1 MKSTQNKIV
10 RIGTKIAN
18 RVVSYIPTQKSLL
31 DERPQAYQGPNRNYQ
46 KFIVLTH
53 ARSGS
58 SMLVATLGQHPEI
71 IRFQEIFTSGSIG
84 FNTEGFD
91 NNSEKM
97 IRLRNRCPIEF
108 LQRQIFSSYPSSIK
122 AVGFK
127 LFPEQ
132 IDNKHLSSVWDWI
145 VANKSIRIILL
156 TRDNLLEAYV
166 SKLIA
171 LKTNGFRC
179 MYESDRTNTTVN
191 VNFEDCLSEF
201 QKRHVYNQKAL
212 EQLKH
217 HKLLCLEY
225 EEVVRD
231 LDNSFRKLQEFL
243 GVTVQP
249 ISVVSLKKEVRPMS
263 EVIENYAELR
273 ERFSDTQ
280 WKHLFNE

>member
-1 MKSTQNKIV
+1 MRKTIV
-10 RIGTKIAN
+10 RLERIISNK
-18 RVVSYIPTQKSLL
+18 VDSCIPVKKSLL
-31 DERPQAYQGPNRNYQ
+31 DERPLAYKGTNRNYQ

-71 IRFQEIFTSGSIG
+71 IRFQELFTSGSIG

-91 NNSEKM
+91 NNSKNM
-97 IRLRNRCPIEF
+97 IRLRNRYPVEF
-108 LQRQIFSSYPSSIK
+108 LQRQIFSSYPSDIK

-132 IDNKHLSSVWDWI
+132 IDSKHLSCVWDWI

-156 TRDNLLEAYV
+156 TRDSLLEAYV

-179 MYESDRTNTTVN
+179 MYDSDRTNTTVN
-191 VNFEDCLSEF
+191 VNYEDCLSEF
-201 QKRHVYNQKAL
+201 QKRYVYHQKAL

-217 HKLLCLEY
+217 HKLLCLKY

-231 LDNSFRKLQEFL
+231 LDNSFRRLQEFI
-243 GVTVQP
+243 GVSVLP
-249 ISVVSLKKEVRPMS
+249 ISVVSLKKEVRRMS
-263 EVIENYAELR
+263 EVIENYVELR
-273 ERFSDTQ
+273 ERFSNTQ
-280 WKHLFNE
+280 WEHLFNE